1 MRGPCDILSQPLL
14 PSLAGC
20 GMLGLVCRK
29 GIAVKDKQQ
38 IEQYLYQAIPLAQAM
53 AVRVVAAEEG
63 RVELEAPLEPNINHC
78 ATVFGGSAAAVAT
91 LAGWLLVYRT
101 LQALGLRGQ
110 VMVRRSQM
118 DYQKTMH
125 GAFTARTLPVNE
137 AAWQRMAAALSKGR
151 MARLTLV
158 VNVECAGQQAGRLEG
173 EFVVLPL
180 S

>member
-1 MRGPCDILSQPLL
+1 
-14 PSLAGC
+14 
-20 GMLGLVCRK
+20 MLGLVCRK
-29 GIAVKDKQQ
+29 GIAVQDYQD

-53 AVRVVAAEEG
+53 AVKVCHAEEDAIT
-63 RVELEAPLEPNINHC
+63 LAAPLEPNINHC

-91 LAGWLLVYRT
+91 LAGWLLVYRK

-118 DYQKTMH
+118 DYQKAMH
-125 GAFTARTLPVNE
+125 GAFTAHTLPL
-137 AAWQRMAAALSKGR
+137 ADTAWQRMAAALAKGR
-151 MARLTLV
+151 MARLTLAV
-158 VNVECAGQQAGRLEG
+158 RLECAGQQAGRLDG

>member
-1 MRGPCDILSQPLL
+1 MQ
-14 PSLAGC
+14 
-20 GMLGLVCRK
+20 
-29 GIAVKDKQQ
+29 DKQQ

-118 DYQKTMH
+118 DYQKAMH
-125 GAFTARTLPVNE
+125 GAFTARTLPVND
-137 AAWQRMAAALSKGR
+137 AAMAAHGGS
-151 MARLTLV
+151 LV
-158 VNVECAGQQAGRLEG
+158 KRAHGTADAGGERGVCRAAGWSAG
-173 EFVVLPL
+173 GGVCGVAA
-180 S
+180 

>member
-1 MRGPCDILSQPLL
+1 MQDH
-14 PSLAGC
+14 AE
-20 GMLGLVCRK
+20 
-29 GIAVKDKQQ
+29 

-53 AVRVVAAEEG
+53 AVRVVAAADG
-63 RVELEAPLEPNINHC
+63 RVALEAPLEPNINHC

-91 LAGWLLVYRT
+91 LAGWLLVYLQ

-118 DYQKTMH
+118 DYQKAMH
-125 GAFTARTLPVNE
+125 GAFAARTQPVDDT
-137 AAWQRMAAALSKGR
+137 AWQRMAAALAKGR
-151 MARLTLV
+151 MARLTLA
-158 VNVECAGQQAGRLEG
+158 VNVECAGQQAGRLDG

>member
-1 MRGPCDILSQPLL
+1 MQDNQ
-14 PSLAGC
+14 
-20 GMLGLVCRK
+20 
-29 GIAVKDKQQ
+29 D

-53 AVRVVAAEEG
+53 AVRVREAEGE
-63 RVELEAPLEPNINHC
+63 RVVLEAPLEPNINHC

-91 LAGWLLVYRT
+91 LAGWLLVYRY
-101 LQALGLRGQ
+101 LQLAGLRGQ

-118 DYQKTMH
+118 DYQKAIH
-125 GAFTARTLPVNE
+125 GAFTATTLPV
-137 AAWQRMAAALSKGR
+137 ADLAWQRMAAALAKGR

-158 VNVECAGQQAGRLEG
+158 VELECGGQAAGRLEG